1 MADFSQYTGPSEEW
15 LALEATLPT
24 LPNFASLEALKAE
37 ANAGREAIAAK
48 ALVAEGLQS
57 QVSFRDYSIPSRD
70 GATLEARTY
79 RPASPPS
86 SQPLPVYIHLH
97 GGGFLLGT
105 LASEDAICSR
115 IVVSLV
121 AESTPVVV
129 VNVNYRHTPELKYPT
144 AWNDVEDAFHWVHD
158 HLAEIGGDGDQ
169 VIVGGISAGA
179 HLTAS
184 LVLAQNLGTDETLS
198 KRPKVTGQVLMIPA
212 LVAQNCYA
220 QQLAKLKDPEV
231 SSYVQ
236 NEHAPILPVTRV
248 EFFSGLLEHPG
259 IETDLRLNPGNATA
273 EQVQGL
279 PPTTFGIAG
288 RDPLRDEGL
297 LYAMLLS
304 ENGVP
309 TDVNVFTGLP
319 HGFRRHSTLSE
330 SKRWDAV
337 MNRGIKWALSGPT
350 GTEDFVIKDE

>member
-15 LALEATLPT
+15 LALEATLPA
-24 LPNFASLEALKAE
+24 LPDFASLEALKAE

-57 QVSFRDYSIPSRD
+57 QVAFRDYSIPARD
-70 GATLEARTY
+70 GTALEARTY
-79 RPASPPS
+79 RPASLPS

-97 GGGFLLGT
+97 GGGFLMGT

-115 IVVSLV
+115 IVFGLV

-129 VNVNYRHTPELKYPT
+129 VNVNYRHTPEHKYPIP
-144 AWNDVEDAFHWVHD
+144 WNDVEDAFHWVHD
-158 HLAEIGGDGDQ
+158 YLVEIGGDGDQ
-169 VIVGGISAGA
+169 VVVGGISAGA
-179 HLTAS
+179 NLTAS
-184 LVLAQNLGTDETLS
+184 LVLAQNMGTDEALA
-198 KRPKVTGQVLMIPA
+198 KRPKIKGQVLMIPV
-212 LVAQNCYA
+212 LVTRNCYA
-220 QQLAKLKDPEV
+220 KHLARLKDPQV

-248 EFFSGLLEHPG
+248 DFFTGLLGSPEVD
-259 IETDLRLNPGNATA
+259 TDPRLNPGNATA
-273 EQVQGL
+273 KQVQGL

-319 HGFRRHSTLSE
+319 HGFRRHGTLSE

-337 MNRGIKWALSGPT
+337 INWGIKWALSGPT
-350 GTEDFVIKDE
+350 GTGSFEIKDK